1 MTKATVNLST
11 ANKGANKS
19 AAKTAAKTAVKST
32 TKAATKAALKVP
44 LKVPLKA
51 DPSAQ
56 VELRPDAAPVL
67 SPGLALAPVMDLL
80 CTHFVLTLTLRQAGK
95 FNLRRD
101 WNSLLSLVA
110 RHFVWP
116 APVLKRLRVYLA
128 HRCKGNALWKGH
140 ERLSDA
146 AFIERYGVW
155 RGAYEEGT
163 LFFYIDEYIKDS
175 PKDLLAVLGV
185 SCDWV
190 AQRLKKESTLVEKNI
205 DALAGLMQLNPA
217 ERALLLYGTLARY
230 QRDLRGLLVE
240 FKVSNA
246 QEAHAALAAVAGVEA
261 TEVGE
266 ALRAGSRLERIGMV
280 ENLIS
285 EQNIT
290 DLADLMKVSD
300 QLPPVLMRE
309 YRAPGELMAVFT
321 RPVPKSELQASDF
334 SFVQADADVL
344 TALLRNATQRKE
356 PGVNVL
362 LYGPPGTGKTE
373 LAKVCAAAAGLQL
386 YEVEYADRDGNSLSG
401 RDRYRS
407 LQISQVFLKASGQV
421 ALLFDEVEDVFPPIS
436 SEAAQLIARL
446 DADAAPSSG
455 ASVNGKAWVNQIL
468 ETNPVPVIWVTNRIE
483 QIDPA
488 FRRRF
493 QYHLLLKSPPPGA
506 RESIV
511 RRTLG
516 EVPVSPGFIAKLAER
531 KELTPAQIRTAVRFA
546 RLAQS
551 DTPTPPSP
559 VGEATEPAS
568 TPVTTALVDT
578 TSEASVVALAESA
591 AQASPFELL
600 IERQL
605 ANADK
610 ALGGNRNPRE
620 RGARRVVTDY
630 DLSLLNVDSRFE
642 IPRIVE
648 ALSRRGHGT
657 LCFHGAPGTGKTALA
672 EHIARA
678 LGRPLMVRQTSDI
691 ASKYVGETEQNMAK
705 MFEEAS
711 AEGAV
716 LLLDEADSFL
726 RSRRLAERN
735 YEITEVNEMLQ
746 GMERFAGVFICT
758 TNLFEELDEAAL
770 RRFTFK
776 VRFQPLTAEQ
786 RVRMF
791 EAEALG
797 GRAAELTDEH
807 RSRLA
812 AMDLL
817 VPGDFAAVQRQVEI
831 LAETLTADEFL
842 LQLEAEHRVKPE
854 VRQRRGIGFQR

>member
-1 MTKATVNLST
+1 MTRAPLSR
-11 ANKGANKS
+11 
-19 AAKTAAKTAVKST
+19 AV
-32 TKAATKAALKVP
+32 
-44 LKVPLKA
+44 A
-51 DPSAQ
+51 DGRA
-56 VELRPDAAPVL
+56 VL
-67 SPGLALAPVMDLL
+67 SPGMSGLPVMDVL
-80 CTHFVLTLTLRQAGK
+80 CSHFVLTLTLRQAGR

-101 WNSLLSLVA
+101 WNSLLSLVG
-110 RHFVWP
+110 RHLVWP
-116 APVLKRLRVYLA
+116 APVLARVRSYLKQ
-128 HRCKGNALWKGH
+128 RCKGNAQWKGH
-140 ERLSDA
+140 ELLTDA

-155 RGAYEEGT
+155 RGPYEEGT

-175 PKDLLAVLGV
+175 PKDLLTALGAT
-185 SCDWV
+185 CEWM
-190 AQRLKKESTLVEKNI
+190 ARRLKKESTLVEKNI
-205 DALAGLMQLNPA
+205 DALAGLLQLNPA

-246 QEAHAALAAVAGVEA
+246 QEAYAALAAVAGVEA
-261 TEVGE
+261 GDVAE

-290 DLADLMKVSD
+290 DLADLMKVSE

-321 RPVPKSELQASDF
+321 RPVAQSELQVSDF
-334 SFVQADADVL
+334 SFVQADVDVL
-344 TALLRNATQRKE
+344 TALLKNANQRKE

-407 LQISQVFLKASGQV
+407 LQISQVFLKGSPQV

-436 SEAAQLIARL
+436 SEAATLMARM
-446 DADAAPSSG
+446 DSADVPASS
-455 ASVNGKAWVNQIL
+455 SVSGKAWVNQIL

-506 RESIV
+506 REGLV
-511 RRTLG
+511 QRALAG
-516 EVPVSPGFIAKLAER
+516 VPVSPGFAARLAER
-531 KELTPAQIRTAVRFA
+531 KGLTPAQIRTAVRFA
-546 RLAQS
+546 RLAQ
-551 DTPTPPSP
+551 P
-559 VGEATEPAS
+559 VDGTADAAVTAETATA
-568 TPVTTALVDT
+568 T
-578 TSEASVVALAESA
+578 
-591 AQASPFELL
+591 PFELL

-605 ANADK
+605 AHADK
-610 ALGGNRNPRE
+610 ALGGSHSRE
-620 RGARRVVTDY
+620 KGARPVVTEY
-630 DLSLLNVDSRFE
+630 DLSLLNVESRFE
-642 IPRIVE
+642 VPRIVE
-648 ALSRRGHGT
+648 ALARRGHGT

-705 MFEEAS
+705 MFDEATT
-711 AEGAV
+711 EGAV

-776 VRFQPLTAEQ
+776 VKFQPLTPEQ

-791 EAEALG
+791 VAEALG
-797 GRAAELTDEH
+797 GREAALTAEQ
-807 RSRLA
+807 RNRLLA
-812 AMDLL
+812 LDQL
-817 VPGDFAAVQRQVEI
+817 VPGDFAAVQRQAVI
-831 LAETLTADEFL
+831 LDQVLQADEFL
-842 LQLEAEHRVKPE
+842 CQLEGEHKVKPG

>member
-1 MTKATVNLST
+1 MVKAL
-11 ANKGANKS
+11 
-19 AAKTAAKTAVKST
+19 
-32 TKAATKAALKVP
+32 
-44 LKVPLKA
+44 A
-51 DPSAQ
+51 DS
-56 VELRPDAAPVL
+56 RCVL
-67 SPGLALAPVMDLL
+67 SPGLADTPVMDAL
-80 CTHFVLTLTLRQAGK
+80 CSHFVLTLTLRQAGR

-101 WNSLLSLVA
+101 WNSLLSLVG
-110 RHFVWP
+110 RHLVWP
-116 APVLKRLRVYLA
+116 QPVLARVRGFLRQ
-128 HRCKGNALWKGH
+128 RCKGNAQWKGH
-140 ERLSDA
+140 ELLSDD
-146 AFIERYGVW
+146 AFLQRHGPW
-155 RGAYEEGT
+155 RGPYEEGT
-163 LFFYIDEYIKDS
+163 LFFYIDEYIKDA
-175 PKDLLAVLGV
+175 PKDLLTVLGTT
-185 SCDWV
+185 CDWL
-190 AQRLKKESTLVEKNI
+190 ARRLKKESTLVQKNI
-205 DALAGLMQLNPA
+205 DALAGLLQLNPA

-246 QEAHAALAAVAGVEA
+246 QEAYAAIAAVAGVEA
-261 TEVGE
+261 VEVAD
-266 ALRAGSRLERIGMV
+266 ALRAGSRLERIGMI

-290 DLADLMKVSD
+290 DLADLMKVSE

-321 RPVPKSELQASDF
+321 RPVPKSDLQTSDF
-334 SFVQADADVL
+334 AFVEDDVQVMTSL
-344 TALLRNATQRKE
+344 LKNAALRKE

-373 LAKVCAAAAGLQL
+373 LAKVCAAAAGLSL
-386 YEVEYADRDGNSLSG
+386 YEVENADRDGNSLSG

-407 LQISQVFLKASGQV
+407 LQISQVFLKGSADV

-446 DADAAPSSG
+446 DSSDAAPGGMSS
-455 ASVNGKAWVNQIL
+455 SVSGKAWVNQIL

-506 RESIV
+506 REGLV
-511 RRTLG
+511 TRALAG
-516 EVPVSPGFIAKLAER
+516 VPVSDGFVAKLAER
-531 KELTPAQIRTAVRFA
+531 RALTPAQIRTAVRFA

-551 DTPTPPSP
+551 
-559 VGEATEPAS
+559 AEPA
-568 TPVTTALVDT
+568 
-578 TSEASVVALAESA
+578 AESGT
-591 AQASPFELL
+591 FEAL

-605 ANADK
+605 GNADK
-610 ALGGNRNPRE
+610 ALGGTRPE
-620 RGARRVVTDY
+620 RGARAVVTDY
-630 DLSLLNVDSRFE
+630 DLSLLHIESRFE
-642 IPRIVE
+642 VPRIVQ
-648 ALSRRGHGT
+648 ALQKRNHGT

-672 EHIARA
+672 EHIAKA
-678 LGRPLMVRQTSDI
+678 LQRPLMIRQTSDV
-691 ASKYVGETEQNMAK
+691 ASKYVGETEQNMAR
-705 MFEEAS
+705 MFEEAGT
-711 AEGAV
+711 EGAV

-758 TNLFEELDEAAL
+758 TNLFDELDEAAL

-776 VRFQPLTAEQ
+776 VRFRPLQLEQ

-791 EAEALG
+791 TAEALG
-797 GRAAELTDEH
+797 GDGSQLTTEQGARLAELDQ
-807 RSRLA
+807 
-812 AMDLL
+812 L

-831 LAETLTADEFL
+831 LGETLLPDEFL
-842 LQLEAEHRVKPE
+842 SQLESEHRVKPE
-854 VRQRRGIGFQR
+854 VRQRRGIGFTR